1 MAMLNIGFGSM
12 ISADRVIAALSPESA
27 PVKRMIAKAKQ
38 DKLIIDATFCRKT
51 KTVIITDTNQIIICA
66 FTAERI
72 FGTNDDSLI
81 KFMETEDE
89 WDRQKPYSYF
99 RAVRMR

>member
-12 ISADRVIAALSPESA
+12 ISADRVIAALSPDSA
-27 PVKRMIAKAKQ
+27 PVKRMVSKAKA
-38 DKLIIDATFCRKT
+38 DKVLIDATFGRKT

-66 FTAERI
+66 FSAERI
-72 FGTNDDSLI
+72 FGTSNDSLI

-89 WDRQKPYSYF
+89 
-99 RAVRMR
+99 

>member
-12 ISADRVIAALSPESA
+12 ISADRVVTALSPDSA
-27 PVKRMIAKAKQ
+27 PVKRMVSKAKT
-38 DKLIIDATFCRKT
+38 DKVLIDATFGRKT

-66 FTAERI
+66 FSAERI
-72 FGTNDDSLI
+72 FGTSNDSLI

-89 WDRQKPYSYF
+89 
-99 RAVRMR
+99 

>member
-12 ISADRVIAALSPESA
+12 ISADRVIAALAPDSA
-27 PVKRMIAKAKQ
+27 PVKRMVSKAKQ
-38 DKLIIDATFCRKT
+38 DKVLIDATFGRKT

-66 FTAERI
+66 FSAERI
-72 FGTNDDSLI
+72 FGTANDSLI

-89 WDRQKPYSYF
+89 
-99 RAVRMR
+99 

>member
-12 ISADRVIAALSPESA
+12 ISADRVIAALSPDSA
-27 PVKRMIAKAKQ
+27 PVKRMVSKAKT
-38 DKLIIDATFCRKT
+38 DKVLIDATFGRKT

-66 FTAERI
+66 FSAERI
-72 FGTNDDSLI
+72 FGSTNDSLI

-89 WDRQKPYSYF
+89 
-99 RAVRMR
+99 

>member
-12 ISADRVIAALSPESA
+12 ISADRVVAALSPDSA
-27 PVKRMIAKAKQ
+27 PVKRMVSKAKT
-38 DKLIIDATFCRKT
+38 DKVLIDATFGRKT

-66 FTAERI
+66 FSAERI
-72 FGTNDDSLI
+72 FGSANDSLI

-89 WDRQKPYSYF
+89 
-99 RAVRMR
+99 

>member
-12 ISADRVIAALSPESA
+12 ISADRVIAALSPDSA
-27 PVKRMIAKAKQ
+27 PVKRMVSKAKT
-38 DKLIIDATFCRKT
+38 DKVLIDATFGRKT

-66 FTAERI
+66 FSAERI
-72 FGTNDDSLI
+72 FGVQNDSLI

-89 WDRQKPYSYF
+89 
-99 RAVRMR
+99 